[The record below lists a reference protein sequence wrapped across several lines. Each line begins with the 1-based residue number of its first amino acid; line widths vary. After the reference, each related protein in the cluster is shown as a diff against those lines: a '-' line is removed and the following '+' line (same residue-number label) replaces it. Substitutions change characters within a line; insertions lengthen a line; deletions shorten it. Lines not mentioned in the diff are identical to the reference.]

1 MMYNTAMAQNK
12 VNTVSIH
19 ASEFVK
25 PESRL
30 YCLDGDDLYWRE
42 KAVRTF
48 VELVPEEWRDFN
60 LKKLPSNWNA
70 EMLEEAVCAVSAI
83 PGVPVAVVAGGAM
96 MSAAKKKTAKGKE
109 SKSES
114 SGADAGRWGRITAAD
129 SDVSVL
135 ICEGNI
141 PASAKKSFV
150 AIDCSKPSASVLGA
164 LVKECVKPAKIDF
177 RAANMLIQYTDGN
190 AMRIS
195 TEAKKL
201 ADYVGAGAEIGVNDV
216 EALVGDNME
225 HGIYELS
232 NALADRDKPRAEEL
246 KDRFVAKG
254 MEYTQL
260 FRLLINQYRK
270 LLHAALSPMSDAEL
284 AAAMGVKEIAVSIN
298 RRTAKKYSKANLKSV
313 LDLLV
318 NAEFDYRR
326 GVCSDE
332 TAFNTAFATILT
344 I

>member
-1 MMYNTAMAQNK
+1 MAQNK

-19 ASEFVK
+19 ASEFVN

-30 YCLDGDDLYWRE
+30 YYLDGDDLYWRE
-42 KAVRTF
+42 KAVKTF
-48 VELVPEEWRDFN
+48 VAQVPEEWRDFN
-60 LKKLPSNWNA
+60 LKRLPSNWNA
-70 EMLEEAVCAVSAI
+70 EMLEEAVCAVSPI
-83 PGVPVAVVAGGAM
+83 PGIPVAVVAGGATE
-96 MSAAKKKTAKGKE
+96 AAQKKKIAKNRDGKG
-109 SKSES
+109 ES
-114 SGADAGRWGRITAAD
+114 SNSDSTRWGRITAE

-135 ICEGNI
+135 ICEGSI

-150 AIDCSKPSASVLGA
+150 AIDCSKPPVSVLSA
-164 LVKECVKPAKIDF
+164 LAKECVKPASIDF
-177 RAANMLIQYTDGN
+177 RAANLLIQYTDGN
-190 AMRIS
+190 AMSIC

-201 ADYVGAGAEIGVNDV
+201 SDYVGVGGEITVNDV
-216 EALVGDNME
+216 EALVGDNTE

-246 KDRFVAKG
+246 KDRFIAKG

-284 AAAMGVKEIAVSIN
+284 AAAMGVKEIAVTIN

-332 TAFNTAFATILT
+332 TAFSTAFAAILT

>member
-19 ASEFVK
+19 ASEFVS

-30 YCLDGDDLYWRE
+30 YYLDGDDLYWRE
-42 KAVRTF
+42 KAVKTF
-48 VELVPEEWRDFN
+48 VAQVPEEWRDFN
-60 LKKLPSNWNA
+60 LKRLPSNWNA
-70 EMLEEAVCAVSAI
+70 EMLEEAVSAVSPI
-83 PGVPVAVVAGGAM
+83 PGIPVAVVAGGIAV
-96 MSAAKKKTAKGKE
+96 SAPKKKSVKGKE
-109 SKSES
+109 SKVES
-114 SGADAGRWGRITAAD
+114 SGADSGRWGRITAE

-135 ICEGNI
+135 ICEGSI

-150 AIDCSKPSASVLGA
+150 AIDCSKPPVSVLSA
-164 LVKECVKPAKIDF
+164 LAKECVKPASIDF
-177 RAANMLIQYTDGN
+177 RAANLLIQYTDGN
-190 AMRIS
+190 AMSIC

-201 ADYVGAGAEIGVNDV
+201 SDYVGVGAEISVKDV
-216 EALVGDNME
+216 EALVGDNTE

-246 KDRFVAKG
+246 KDRFVEKG

-284 AAAMGVKEIAVSIN
+284 ASAMGIKEIAVSIN
-298 RRTAKKYSKANLKSV
+298 RRTARKYSKANLKSV

-332 TAFNTAFATILT
+332 TAFSTAFAAILT